1 MMKDNPLVAFLASY
15 GPSAASDSLADEH
28 VQTAVARHGVRAIEA
43 PAPKLDTMKEALLGD
58 DPCSVI
64 LTGTAGD
71 GKTYHIRR
79 FFIDAASGDPKQWP
93 GKEGVLRTSLRG
105 RPLRIIRDLSQL
117 TDTAKAEEI
126 EGVTRSLLGED
137 SQTLYLVAANDGQ
150 LLKFWRD
157 ACEREEQGAPR
168 RTRYEAVLRT
178 LTDMLHRDRE
188 APEDGK
194 LRVRLLNLSRTVTGE
209 TLDAVLDSI
218 LKHEAWDSGCTQ
230 CPQAQSTTSPCPI
243 RLNRALLM
251 GAGPDGSD
259 AFRRRLK
266 QAIRIAALND
276 QHVPIRQIL
285 IMAVNILLGDSKK
298 RDRPMLT
305 CGEARKRAKDG
316 EYART
321 NPFGNAVG
329 LNVRPERRRAL
340 TVFSALET
348 FGVGSETNTALDNL
362 LMDRMPADTAAKL
375 EVRDPIYGD
384 PLFRQRLR
392 QYRDGTEAAAG
403 VNGFAAA
410 LEAQRRRLFFL
421 MDEPEGAGQL
431 SPWRLTIYHH
441 AGEYLAFAQAL
452 VASPPLDPALVDTI
466 TGKLVKGINRTLTG
480 MMVEETQRVWLARS
494 IGRSDGASGRFTS
507 LEAIPRKSATP
518 QRLTA
523 ALDPATARPRLQVV
537 LRTPGRPDL
546 TSAPLELRPL
556 LFEYLM
562 RVADGSLPSSFS
574 RQCQQEVRHFALA
587 ASSFVENQFARDETE
602 YLPIL
607 ILSVGRDG
615 QIQSR
620 DIGV

>member
-1 MMKDNPLVAFLASY
+1 MKDNPLIAFLASY

-43 PAPKLDTMKEALLGD
+43 PAPKLDAMKEALLGD
-58 DPCSVI
+58 DPCSLI

-79 FFIDAASGDPKQWP
+79 FFIDAASGDPKLWP
-93 GKEGVLRTSLRG
+93 GKEGVLATSLCG

-117 TDTAKAEEI
+117 TDAAKAEEI

-137 SQTLYLVAANDGQ
+137 RQTLYLVAANDGQ

-157 ACEREEQGAPR
+157 ACEKEQLGAPGR
-168 RTRYEAVLRT
+168 ARYEVVLRA
-178 LTDMLHRDRE
+178 LTDMLHRDSEVSE
-188 APEDGK
+188 AGK
-194 LRVRLLNLSRTVTGE
+194 LRVRLVNLSRTVTGE

-218 LKHEAWDSGCTQ
+218 LKHEAWDTGCTQ
-230 CPQAQSTTSPCPI
+230 CQQDSSSANPCPI

-251 GAGPDGSD
+251 GSGPDGSD
-259 AFRRRLK
+259 VFRHRLK

-285 IMAVNILLGDSKK
+285 ILAVNILLGDSKK

-305 CGEARKRAKDG
+305 CGEARKRAKDLD
-316 EYART
+316 YART

-340 TVFSALET
+340 TIFSALET

-362 LMDRMPADTAAKL
+362 LMDRMPAEAAERL
-375 EVRDPIYGD
+375 EKRDPIYGEA
-384 PLFRQRLR
+384 LFRQRLR
-392 QYRDGTEAAAG
+392 HYRDGTEAVTG
-403 VNGFAAA
+403 VNGFAVA

-421 MDEPEGAGQL
+421 MDEPAGAGQI

-441 AGEYLAFAQAL
+441 AGEYLAFAGAL
-452 VASPPLDPALVDTI
+452 SGSPATDAKLVDTI

-507 LEAIPRKSATP
+507 LDPVPRKAATP

-523 ALDPATARPRLQVV
+523 ALDPATGRPRLQVV
-537 LRTPGRPDL
+537 LRTPGQSDVA
-546 TSAPLELRPL
+546 SAPLELRPL

-587 ASSFVENQFARDETE
+587 ASSFIENHFARDETE

-607 ILSVGRDG
+607 ILSAGRDG